1 MPGVLI
7 KVKSITRNLTEA
19 ERRVAH
25 YICQNPEKTA
35 LTSISELADV
45 NEVSIASVSRL
56 SKRLGYTNFKE
67 LKTDIGQ
74 ELLPNNN
81 ISSIYQAIT
90 PEDNEEEIIEKVFR
104 GNIKSLEDTLKIQ
117 ERSDLI
123 RAAQEIEKSPRVVC
137 FGIGSSGQVAREA
150 ALRFSLVD
158 TQAEAYCDS
167 QEILI
172 QALRMKKS
180 EIALG
185 FSHSGRTKITV
196 EALRLASDNGAVT
209 IGISNYLQSPLHRV
223 SEIFLCTAF
232 PENRV
237 KAAALSSLLA
247 QLCLIDALYLLIARY
262 KNIYKKTESF
272 NQFSEDLLRIRE
284 KENGKVS
291 P

>member
-1 MPGVLI
+1 
-7 KVKSITRNLTEA
+7 
-19 ERRVAH
+19 
-25 YICQNPEKTA
+25 
-35 LTSISELADV
+35 
-45 NEVSIASVSRL
+45 
-56 SKRLGYTNFKE
+56 
-67 LKTDIGQ
+67 
-74 ELLPNNN
+74 
-81 ISSIYQAIT
+81 
-90 PEDNEEEIIEKVFR
+90 
-104 GNIKSLEDTLKIQ
+104 
-117 ERSDLI
+117 
-123 RAAQEIEKSPRVVC
+123 
-137 FGIGSSGQVAREA
+137 
-150 ALRFSLVD
+150 VD
-158 TQAEAYCDS
+158 TQAEAYSDS

-196 EALRLASDNGAVT
+196 EALRLASENGAVA
-209 IGISNYLQSPLHRV
+209 IGISNYLQSPLHKV

-272 NQFSEDLLRIRE
+272 NQFSEDLLRIQE
-284 KENGKVS
+284 KENSKGS